1 MTRTTKANT
10 VSRKTPAAITSKR
23 ALRATQNCTDGGEST
38 EHLSPSRKQ
47 TPAPAVALQKRRRS
61 AKLPAPYD
69 GPPITTADSKA
80 AAAILSATRQDAAS
94 TASTKR
100 VSAHSDIAN
109 AEIARPAPAAP
120 PPSPQTKAAMLEA
133 LLRHDGGASLAALCD
148 ATGWQAHS
156 CRAFLTGLRKAGKVV
171 TRIKDEAGQ
180 SIYAIAAEQTPTI
193 SAPLHM
199 AHSETR

>member
-1 MTRTTKANT
+1 MTRTTKA
-10 VSRKTPAAITSKR
+10 PAAITSKR
-23 ALRATQNCTDGGEST
+23 ALRAAKNCTDGGAGA
-38 EHLSPSRKQ
+38 EHLSPSHKQ
-47 TPAPAVALQKRRRS
+47 TPAPAVALKKRRRS

-80 AAAILSATRQDAAS
+80 AAAILSATRQDSAS

-109 AEIARPAPAAP
+109 AEIGRPAPAAL
-120 PPSPQTKAAMLEA
+120 PPSPQTKAAQLEA

-180 SIYAIAAEQTPTI
+180 SIYAIAAAAAQTPQAHT
-193 SAPLHM
+193 APSN
-199 AHSETR
+199 AETRG